1 MPYHGGMQSTA
12 AALGSATA
20 FARAMRPDLP
30 LVEQALESARR
41 LFAEAEVTY
50 LLVGGVAVIHHGYV
64 RTTRDLDVLLERRDA
79 SNLGEALLARH
90 GFLRTAVNRLR
101 HVASGADVDLLF
113 AGDPRPRHGTP
124 PYPSPGELGRSARE
138 ADVVDLRS
146 LLDLKLTA
154 GRHQDLADVVALLKP
169 LDEASYLALEA
180 GLRQELRSALL
191 RLRRDALEE
200 LDWERS
206 R

>member
-1 MPYHGGMQSTA
+1 MPYHGAMQSTA

-41 LFAEAEVTY
+41 LFAEAGVTY

-79 SNLGEALLARH
+79 ASLGEEILSRH
-90 GFLRTAVNRLR
+90 GFVRIAVNRLR
-101 HVASGADVDLLF
+101 HVASGANVDLLL
-113 AGDPRPRHGTP
+113 AGDPRPRQGAP
-124 PYPSPGELGRSARE
+124 PYPSPAALGRSARE
-138 ADVVDLRS
+138 ADVVDLGS

-154 GRHQDLADVVALLKP
+154 ARHQDLADVVALLKP
-169 LDEASYLALEA
+169 LDEVSYLTLEA
-180 GLRQELRSALL
+180 SLRQELRSELL

-200 LDWERS
+200 LGWERN